1 MRRLKEYKENNK
13 RFSLIEVLVVISIY
27 AILLVI
33 FTSVIIKAKGGLS
46 SITRRISVKQM
57 AELHVTE
64 ISKYIKNANEK
75 EMDTEENKITT
86 DKVTLSYYDDDN
98 KINIFN
104 VVTRSINNKII
115 LILIKNEIIIKSHLR
130 RKKR

>member
-46 SITRRISVKQM
+46 SITRRMSVKQM

-86 DKVTLSYYDDDN
+86 DKVTVSYNDDDN